1 MDKKMTWMAA
11 LLLSVCA
18 FGAHAAQDP
27 TAPLG
32 WVASKAKTSQA
43 KARLPQLQSIICDG
57 KQCSVILSGQVVS
70 LGERVNGYTLTN
82 VSESSVTLSRSGKK
96 WHLALFAE
104 NIRTN

>member
-11 LLLSVCA
+11 LLLSLCA
-18 FGAHAAQDP
+18 FGAYAAQDP

-32 WVASKAKTSQA
+32 WVASKAKTNQA
-43 KARLPQLQSIICDG
+43 QARLPQLQSIICDG
-57 KQCSVILSGQVVS
+57 QQCSVILSGQVVS
-70 LGERVNGYTLTN
+70 LGERVNDYTLTN